1 MDLLAQASQVTH
13 ALPLPDP
20 NHFASVGWVIVIF
33 VAVLVGANQV
43 ISFYKDHMAEQPRP
57 ADTYVTI
64 PNFEK
69 IETERKEDR
78 EKIMKLLE
86 AIKKDLEGSNKYQA
100 KARQKIHHR
109 QNSMENALSFIA
121 GRFEHDGDHAAAQA
135 ISQKLH
141 DGRMGGAD
149 DGD

>member
-1 MDLLAQASQVTH
+1 MDLIAQASQATH

-20 NHFASVGWVIVIF
+20 NHFASVGWVIVIL
-33 VAVLVGANQV
+33 VAVIVGANQV
-43 ISFYKDHMAEQPRP
+43 ISFYKDHLSEKPKPSQ
-57 ADTYVTI
+57 TYVTI

-69 IETERKEDR
+69 IEEERKADR
-78 EKIMKLLE
+78 
-86 AIKKDLEGSNKYQA
+86 ADIKKSLKEIQEDLAESNKYQA

-109 QNSMENALSFIA
+109 QNAMENALSFIA

-141 DGRMGGAD
+141 DGRTGGHD

>member
-1 MDLLAQASQVTH
+1 MEFLAQAAPQVTH

-20 NHFASVGWVIVIF
+20 NHFASVGWVLVIITCIIVAIGQ
-33 VAVLVGANQV
+33 VLDVVNK
-43 ISFYKDHMAEQPRP
+43 YLREQPKP
-57 ADTYVTI
+57 SDTYVTI

-69 IETERKEDR
+69 IEKERQADRKE
-78 EKIMKLLE
+78 
-86 AIKKDLEGSNKYQA
+86 IKDTLKEIKEDLAESNQYQA
-100 KARQKIHHR
+100 RARQKIHHR

-141 DGRMGGAD
+141 EGRTGGGD
-149 DGD
+149 DA